1 MVGEADRSLIA
12 AVAGATVTDAAA
24 WPPVDATAVTV
35 TLPEATAVTLHLP
48 LAAAAVA
55 TAALLDEQLDRVGA
69 AVVLPPVI

>member
-12 AVAGATVTDAAA
+12 AVAALTVTDAAA
-24 WPPVDATAVTV
+24 WPPVDETAVTV